1 MKILASKNYIIR
13 LLDTL
18 EDDGVLYDYLR
29 YLDSMVIHEYPFIDI
44 EVPSSELYEVTE
56 FVERQGWP
64 YRVF

>member
-18 EDDGVLYDYLR
+18 EDDSVLYDYLE

-44 EVPSSELYEVTE
+44 EVPSSEIGEVTE